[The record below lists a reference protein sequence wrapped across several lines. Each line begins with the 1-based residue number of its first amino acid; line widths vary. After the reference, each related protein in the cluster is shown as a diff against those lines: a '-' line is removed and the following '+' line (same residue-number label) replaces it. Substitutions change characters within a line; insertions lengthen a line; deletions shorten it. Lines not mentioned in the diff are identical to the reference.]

1 MKSRL
6 KSGVEMYGTARLIIS
21 AFFVALLIITAAL
34 DLAFQRSVSDVMIRW
49 CMNFVL
55 ALAMVPG
62 IRSGIGLNFGSPLG
76 IVCGLLGG
84 ILAIEFGF
92 AGWASLIVA
101 VILSVPFSLVMG
113 WIYGKLLNYVKGS
126 EMMIA
131 TYIGFSVVS
140 LFSIFWIFLPVT
152 KQSLTMPMGKGV
164 RANVDLTESFG
175 YLLDKFLLIK
185 FDDFEIPLGYILVC
199 IAIILIVKLFF
210 DSRTGIM
217 MRVAGENP
225 KFAAANGI
233 NVDRNRILGTVL
245 STVLSAVGIIFYSQS
260 YGFLQLYQ
268 TPLMMGFQSVAAV
281 LIGGASTKQATIFNA
296 VIGTLLFYGILALS
310 MPVANAVAPQSNLAE
325 IVRIVVSNGIII
337 YALTKIIRRG

>member
-1 MKSRL
+1 
-6 KSGVEMYGTARLIIS
+6 
-21 AFFVALLIITAAL
+21 
-34 DLAFQRSVSDVMIRW
+34 
-49 CMNFVL
+49 
-55 ALAMVPG
+55 
-62 IRSGIGLNFGSPLG
+62 
-76 IVCGLLGG
+76 
-84 ILAIEFGF
+84 
-92 AGWASLIVA
+92 
-101 VILSVPFSLVMG
+101 
-113 WIYGKLLNYVKGS
+113 
-126 EMMIA
+126 
-131 TYIGFSVVS
+131 
-140 LFSIFWIFLPVT
+140 
-152 KQSLTMPMGKGV
+152 
-164 RANVDLTESFG
+164 
-175 YLLDKFLLIK
+175 
-185 FDDFEIPLGYILVC
+185 
-199 IAIILIVKLFF
+199 
-210 DSRTGIM
+210 